1 MKIRFNACSGNPAEW
16 CRIGLALNPLR
27 SVLIPC
33 LVWLSVMNALG
44 HESLYRTA
52 EIRVIDSEQVEVC
65 FSVHAPELMMDP
77 GLDMNAV
84 GDEWLT
90 SLNDT
95 EIAVLIERS
104 RALVLER
111 FRVDL
116 ENEAPVTLKHVAFES
131 ADIIR
136 NPNREGGARPGC
148 LFASLVIS
156 VPQGGLTL
164 RYHPDAEKRLLL
176 AVVRAGA
183 FPKVHDLAPGDSQ
196 KIILT
201 QSK

>member
-1 MKIRFNACSGNPAEW
+1 MKIRSHACSGLEADLSRFGFEFNAVS
-16 CRIGLALNPLR
+16 
-27 SVLIPC
+27 SVIIPC
-33 LVWLSVMNALG
+33 LIWLLAMDATG

-52 EIRVIDSEQVEVC
+52 EIRVIDPGRVEVC

-77 GLDMNAV
+77 ALDMNAV
-84 GDEWLT
+84 GDEWIA
-90 SLNDT
+90 SLKDT

-104 RALVLER
+104 RALVMER
-111 FRVDL
+111 FRVELD
-116 ENEAPVTLKHVAFES
+116 EVPVALKSMAFES
-131 ADIIR
+131 AELIR
-136 NPNREGGARPGC
+136 KPNREGGARPGC

-156 VPQGGLTL
+156 VPESGLTL
-164 RYHPDAEKRLLL
+164 HYQPEAEKRLLL

-196 KIILT
+196 TITLT

>member
-1 MKIRFNACSGNPAEW
+1 MKIRFNACFGNPAEW
-16 CRIGLALNPLR
+16 CRIGLGHKPVR
-27 SVLIPC
+27 SFIIPC
-33 LVWLSVMNALG
+33 LVWLSAVNALG

-52 EIRVIDSEQVEVC
+52 EIRVIDPGRVEVC

-77 GLDMNAV
+77 TLDMNAV
-84 GDEWLT
+84 GDEWLA
-90 SLNDT
+90 SLKDT

-111 FRVDL
+111 FRVEL
-116 ENEAPVTLKHVAFES
+116 ENEVSVTLKGVAFES
-131 ADIIR
+131 AALIR

-156 VPQGGLTL
+156 VPQSGMTL
-164 RYHPDAEKRLLL
+164 HYQRDAEKRLLL

-201 QSK
+201 PSK